1 LFDKVKFILHNSS
14 EIPVL
19 STLDSRFILMTT
31 KLGSK
36 SGRTEAIR
44 HFNRFYTKK
53 IGVLQ
58 ESLLNSGRSLSE
70 VRILYELAHSKE
82 QTAKILC
89 RDLGVDAGYL
99 SRILARFEQQRLI
112 ERKVAQDDGR
122 QSLIRLTRRGAA
134 EFAKLNGAAN
144 DEIDSMLQELSD
156 SDQQK
161 IVDAM
166 KSIESVLTGASKQS
180 PASYILRPHQPGD
193 MGWIVHRHGVLYGKE
208 YGWNSELEALVAEIV
223 AKFVR
228 EYDSD
233 RERCWIAERDSEII
247 GSVFLVKKSRSVAK
261 LRLLLVEPSARGMGV
276 GQRLVSE
283 CINFARLV
291 GYKKITLWTND
302 ILHGARRIY
311 EKAGFRLVDEEKH
324 HSFGH
329 DLGAQ
334 TWELDL

>member
-1 LFDKVKFILHNSS
+1 
-14 EIPVL
+14 
-19 STLDSRFILMTT
+19 MTT

-166 KSIESVLTGASKQS
+166 KSIE
-180 PASYILRPHQPGD
+180 
-193 MGWIVHRHGVLYGKE
+193 
-208 YGWNSELEALVAEIV
+208 
-223 AKFVR
+223 
-228 EYDSD
+228 
-233 RERCWIAERDSEII
+233 
-247 GSVFLVKKSRSVAK
+247 
-261 LRLLLVEPSARGMGV
+261 
-276 GQRLVSE
+276 
-283 CINFARLV
+283 
-291 GYKKITLWTND
+291 
-302 ILHGARRIY
+302 
-311 EKAGFRLVDEEKH
+311 
-324 HSFGH
+324 
-329 DLGAQ
+329 
-334 TWELDL
+334 